1 MAYNSGLPVFFAVMS
16 TPTVVTES
24 SYLTLHYRLASGD
37 GKDIVTT
44 FDGNPATLM
53 LGQGQLAPFL
63 EALLLGLPEGTH
75 KTFELAAEQGF
86 GPRNPELVQPVS
98 KATLEQN
105 SAPDADY
112 KVGDLVDFAAPGG
125 GRFSGVL
132 RELRADDAIFD
143 FNHPLAGQ
151 PLRFEVKL
159 ISVL

>member
-1 MAYNSGLPVFFAVMS
+1 MSQS
-16 TPTVVTES
+16 TPSVVTES
-24 SYLTLHYRLASGD
+24 SYLTLHYRLASVD
-37 GKDIVTT
+37 GKDIVST

-53 LGQGQLAPFL
+53 MGKGQLAPSL
-63 EALLLGLPEGTH
+63 EAVLVGLPEGTH
-75 KTFELAAEQGF
+75 TTFELEAGQAF
-86 GPRNPELVQPVS
+86 GPRNPDLVQAVS
-98 KATLEQN
+98 KATLDQN

-132 RELRADDAIFD
+132 RELRGEQAIFD

-151 PLRFEVKL
+151 PVRFEVKL